1 MSLRHYT
8 WPRLVVLA
16 PGASVLDA
24 ARAIENNNIG
34 AVVVQQHGEVVGI
47 VTDRDL
53 TIRALS
59 RELNPRETR
68 LADIMTREVVTLR
81 PDASRMEA
89 IQLMR
94 SRGIRRIPL
103 VDESGGVVGVVTLDD
118 LLADEAAPISELG
131 AVVRAQVGSGG
142 PSAPTRLEKEAAA
155 RREARLESLRRRFL
169 NEVRT
174 EAGLES
180 IERAEKAALLVLSA
194 LLRRVTPDEAMD
206 LMAQLPMKIAA
217 KLRDLPP
224 GPDKSI
230 TLQTILDDLTD
241 ELGVSAA
248 EAEGIVSAVARTL
261 DENVSAGQMDDIR
274 SQLPA
279 ELRHAFSPA
288 MSGGSR

>member
-1 MSLRHYT
+1 
-8 WPRLVVLA
+8 
-16 PGASVLDA
+16 
-24 ARAIENNNIG
+24 
-34 AVVVQQHGEVVGI
+34 
-47 VTDRDL
+47 
-53 TIRALS
+53 
-59 RELNPRETR
+59 
-68 LADIMTREVVTLR
+68 
-81 PDASRMEA
+81 
-89 IQLMR
+89 
-94 SRGIRRIPL
+94 
-103 VDESGGVVGVVTLDD
+103 
-118 LLADEAAPISELG
+118 
-131 AVVRAQVGSGG
+131 
-142 PSAPTRLEKEAAA
+142 
-155 RREARLESLRRRFL
+155 RRFL